1 MLESSTATPVTKAD
15 LLAFLQERQMRSYQA
30 VMRLIKQKGEQ
41 VRKLQNSVIFRQPER
56 LYDAYVQKLDHL
68 KTRLLTK
75 VRQTYDTYDRKE
87 NLLRQRLLSLDL
99 SQRIQRYQEQLKQDQ
114 RLLLS
119 HMSSQYDSKLARFE
133 KAQDALLSLDT
144 TRIVARGYAIVQKDN
159 HIIQSTQ
166 QIKKGDHLKLEMK
179 DGYVQVEVEDVK

>member
-1 MLESSTATPVTKAD
+1 M
-15 LLAFLQERQMRSYQA
+15 RQ
-30 VMRLIKQKGEQ
+30 V
-41 VRKLQNSVIFRQPER
+41 
-56 LYDAYVQKLDHL
+56 YDV
-68 KTRLLTK
+68 
-75 VRQTYDTYDRKE
+75 YDSKE
-87 NLLRQRLLSLDL
+87 HLLRQRLLSFNL
-99 SQRIQRYQEQLKQDQ
+99 SGCIQRYQAQLKQDQ

-166 QIKKGDHLKLEMK
+166 QIKKGDRLHLEMK
-179 DGYVQVEVEDVK
+179 DGQVQVEVENVKQEENI